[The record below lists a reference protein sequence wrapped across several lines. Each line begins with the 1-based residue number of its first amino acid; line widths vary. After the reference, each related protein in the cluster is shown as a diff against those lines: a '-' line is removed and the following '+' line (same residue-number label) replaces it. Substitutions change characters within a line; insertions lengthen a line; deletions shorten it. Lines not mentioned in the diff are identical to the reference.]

1 MKNILIIKANNRPD
15 GISTKMYETFL
26 EEASKNKN
34 LNIETFDVFKENMP
48 YYGQD
53 LFNAFSKLQSGESL
67 NEIESLSLQ
76 AKEKAQ
82 LALSKA
88 DTLVFAFPLWNLTIP
103 AALQSFI
110 DYNIQAGFSFKYNS
124 EGKKD
129 FLLGDKKV
137 ILLNA
142 RGGVYSSPEMN
153 PFEMSVNYMR
163 MVMQNYF
170 GFEIIDEVII
180 EGHAADPVNAANII
194 SEGLDKVKLLV
205 SKL

>member
-110 DYNIQAGFSFKYNS
+110 DYNIQSGFSFKYNS

-180 EGHAADPVNAANII
+180 EGHAADPVNAENII
-194 SEGLDKVKLLV
+194 SEGLDKVKLLA

>member
-129 FLLGDKKV
+129 FLLDDKKV

-194 SEGLDKVKLLV
+194 SEGLDKVTLLV

>member
-180 EGHAADPVNAANII
+180 EGHAADPVNAENII
-194 SEGLDKVKLLV
+194 SEGLDKVKLLA

>member
-15 GISTKMYETFL
+15 GVSTKMYETFL

-110 DYNIQAGFSFKYNS
+110 DYNLQSGFTFKYNS
-124 EGKKD
+124 EGKKE
-129 FLLGDKKV
+129 FLLADKKV

-153 PFEMSVNYMR
+153 SIEMSVNYMR
-163 MVMQNYF
+163 MVMQNFF

-180 EGHAADPVNAANII
+180 EGHAADPVNASNII
-194 SEGLDKVKLLV
+194 SEGLDKVKLSA

>member
-129 FLLGDKKV
+129 FLLDDKKV

-180 EGHAADPVNAANII
+180 EGHAADPVNAENII
-194 SEGLDKVKLLV
+194 SEGLDKVKLLA

>member
-15 GISTKMYETFL
+15 GVSTKMYETFL
-26 EEASKNKN
+26 EEASKNNN
-34 LNIETFDVFKENMP
+34 LNIETFDVFKENLP

-82 LALSKA
+82 IALLKA

-110 DYNIQAGFSFKYNS
+110 DYNLQSGFTFKYNS
-124 EGKKD
+124 KGEKE

-153 PFEMSVNYMR
+153 SIEMSVNYMR
-163 MVMQNYF
+163 MIMKNYF
-170 GFEIIDEVII
+170 GFKIIHEVII

-194 SEGLDKVKLLV
+194 SEGLDKVKLLA